1 MNLAPGRGNRWWRGG
16 GGGRRGRGVDNLIQG
31 LMVLILVT
39 LLTDVIRADV
49 VVTHLNYWTLLLWFV
64 RPTPFGDYCLMTL
77 QCHRYG
83 WVFQ

>member
-1 MNLAPGRGNRWWRGG
+1 MNLAPGRRNRRGG
-16 GGGRRGRGVDNLIQG
+16 GEGGRGGGVDNLIQG
-31 LMVLILVT
+31 LMGLILVT

-49 VVTHLNYWTLLLWFV
+49 VVAHLNSWTLLLCFV

-83 WVFQ
+83 WVF